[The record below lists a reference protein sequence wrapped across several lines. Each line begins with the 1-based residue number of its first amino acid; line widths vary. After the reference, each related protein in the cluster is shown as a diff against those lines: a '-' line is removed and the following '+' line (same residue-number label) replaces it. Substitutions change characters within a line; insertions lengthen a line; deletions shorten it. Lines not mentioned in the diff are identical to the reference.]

1 MTTIS
6 ASAGTSGL
14 RSEATVLA
22 AGSAVAMASGVL
34 LLAVLV
40 RALPNAEVGQL
51 ILLAAYP
58 ALIHQFANLQSWQ
71 GFSREGVALLAA
83 EDRAGFASLTQTF
96 FRLDAICSIAAFL
109 LAILLVSV
117 VIPLLDWP
125 EHWRSWL
132 YAFSALLLTNYTSFS
147 LAVMRCFTSYRIQ
160 AACTVLLPLSQLVAA
175 LVLWRQDAQLDT
187 YLITWL
193 ALTVVS
199 HLSHLLA
206 AVTILAKQNIKKWLT
221 ARAGNSRGSLG
232 FTAWVNLATSLDSIV
247 KQFDVML
254 VSALISIEVVPVYR
268 LIKQCGAVF
277 YRFADGLAQASFPRL
292 VALTLERNMPA
303 ALTLFRRSAIW
314 LFVGA
319 ACAAAVIAGSSGYW
333 LGRVFTSEFA
343 PYAPILGTYLAIVVV
358 AVTFTALH
366 QLIYALGYVRR
377 PAALTAIAVL
387 AFLVCAILLAPTFGI
402 WAFMIGFAV
411 YHSIAICGKMLLL
424 SRHPRAAAGA
434 QR

>member
-1 MTTIS
+1 MTSTG
-6 ASAGTSGL
+6 APAGTSGL
-14 RSEATVLA
+14 RNEAAILA

-71 GFSREGVALLAA
+71 GFSREGLALLADN
-83 EDRAGFASLTQTF
+83 DRGGFASLTQTF
-96 FRLDAICSIAAFL
+96 FRLDALCSIVAFL
-109 LAILLVSV
+109 LATFLVGV
-117 VIPLLDWP
+117 AITLFDWP
-125 EHWRSWL
+125 EHWRNWL

-147 LAVMRCFTSYRIQ
+147 LAVMRCFKSYRVQ
-160 AACTVLLPLSQLVAA
+160 AACTVLLPLSQLATA
-175 LVLWRQDAQLDT
+175 CVLWQQGARLET
-187 YLITWL
+187 YLIAWL
-193 ALTVVS
+193 ALTALS
-199 HLSHLLA
+199 HLSHLVV
-206 AVTILAKQNIKKWLT
+206 AVAILARNNVKNWLS
-221 ARAGNSRGSLG
+221 ARVGHSRGSLG

-292 VALTLERNMPA
+292 VAFTLERNMPA
-303 ALTLFRRSAIW
+303 ALTLFSRSAIL
-314 LFVGA
+314 LFLGA
-319 ACAAAVIAGSSGYW
+319 AFAAVAIAGTSGYW
-333 LGRVFTSEFA
+333 LGRVFTPEFV
-343 PYAPILGTYLAIVVV
+343 PYAPILAAYLAIVVV

-377 PAALTAIAVL
+377 PAALTGIAVF
-387 AFLVCAILLAPTFGI
+387 AFLVCAISLSPAYGI
-402 WAFMIGFAV
+402 WAFVVGFAV
-411 YHSIAICGKMLLL
+411 YHGIAISGKLLL
-424 SRHPRAAAGA
+424 LRQHTVSHIQANA
-434 QR
+434 